1 MRVVAR
7 VMKIHQR
14 LARRAV
20 GLGLL
25 IVAPLMG
32 CDSSTD
38 LTGLLG
44 PCEEPDLF
52 GSAGCAVVQLEVEEP
67 EDLTTPWLLTVSSRW
82 PGGGLIAH
90 AAEPRFGSFVMR
102 LDLLPPS
109 PVQGGDTASAWFT
122 AKVVDVE
129 ESTDG
134 TTEYLAADSVLAV
147 LYFSSIGERPQLET
161 VRLRPR

>member
-1 MRVVAR
+1 
-7 VMKIHQR
+7 MKIHCR
-14 LARRAV
+14 LVERAAAV
-20 GLGLL
+20 GLL
-25 IVAPLMG
+25 IAAPLMG

-38 LTGLLG
+38 LAGQLG
-44 PCEEPDLF
+44 PCEEPDEF
-52 GSAGCAVVQLEVEEP
+52 GSAGCAVVQLQIEEP
-67 EDLTTPWLLTVSSRW
+67 EGLTIPWLLTVSARW

-90 AAEPRFGSFVMR
+90 ADEPRFGSFIMR

-134 TTEYLAADSVLAV
+134 TTEYLAADSVIAV
-147 LYFSSIGERPQLET
+147 LYFSSIGENPQLET
-161 VRLRPR
+161 VRLRPSPIHDGSQ